1 MIKASFSYNK
11 ESGIVAAS
19 VEGHAGQAKKGHDL
33 VCSAAS
39 ILAYTLAK
47 YVESVDNAGG
57 LKEPPHIEAEDGYM
71 LIEAKP
77 TEEYLAEVLNAYFVA
92 ELGFHL
98 LSQNYPQYVELKM
111 FGLA

>member
-1 MIKASFSYNK
+1 MIKASFTHNK
-11 ESGIVAAS
+11 ESGTVVIS
-19 VEGHAGQAKKGHDL
+19 VEGHAGQAEKGHDL

-39 ILAYTLAK
+39 ILAYTVAK
-47 YVESVDNAGG
+47 YVESVDNVGG
-57 LKEPPHIEAEDGYM
+57 LIEPPRMDIEDGYI

-77 TEEYLAEVLNAYFVA
+77 TEKYISEVLNAYFVA

-111 FGLA
+111 FGQA